1 MIKVM
6 HNDDTAIDAWLGDAT
21 LTTEQRDRFI
31 TIWDDVATRHPEPE
45 DQDVRSAALSAA
57 VQHLLGETTPTDAGR
72 EIGRLNAAL
81 EDAKAAARAIAVL
94 AVEDGASEYA
104 LHRELGVTRRTL
116 RLWLGKDA

>member
-1 MIKVM
+1 M

-57 VQHLLGETTPTDAGR
+57 VQHLLGETTPTDEAMGGDVMDDEDAIATLGFDDDQAAHIR
-72 EIGRLNAAL
+72 EIAGL
-81 EDAKAAARAIAVL
+81 
-94 AVEDGASEYA
+94 
-104 LHRELGVTRRTL
+104 
-116 RLWLGKDA
+116 

>member
-1 MIKVM
+1 M
-6 HNDDTAIDAWLGDAT
+6 HNDDTAIADWLGDAT

-31 TIWDDVATRHPEPE
+31 TIWDDVATRYPEPE

-57 VQHLLGETTPTDAGR
+57 VQYLLGETTPTDAGR

-94 AVEDGASEYA
+94 AVEDGTSEYA
-104 LHRELGVTRRTL
+104 LHQELGVTRRTL